1 VVFAVALGRG
11 LRCGK
16 LTVAYACL
24 WPVTD
29 IFQLKIRYSKVQSCF
44 VSVRYDSYFL

>member
-1 VVFAVALGRG
+1 MESAVAVGRG

-29 IFQLKIRYSKVQSCF
+29 IFHLKIDHSKVQSCF
-44 VSVRYDSYFL
+44 VSVRHYSYFL